1 MKISPDL
8 LPHTEFHKGLWLHPG
23 HKYGWY
29 YFMKKKNSFLISDPS
44 FIDTVDGPL
53 RELVTFL
60 TEKNIRTTP
69 SCSGHHI
76 DKHEIKKIYEGL
88 EEDAEKILKQG
99 LELKDVQSG
108 RKYIYSNAHYHL
120 PWNEGDF
127 SERLS
132 KYQHTGVL
140 GMKLG
145 KRKTAK
151 ARLLSLDLP
160 DTRIKEKDNILFILT
175 NEDGSRNFGVWKE
188 ITKQVI
194 SILN

>member
-1 MKISPDL
+1 MKISPEL

-23 HKYGWY
+23 HEHGWY
-29 YFMKKKNSFLISDPS
+29 YFMKRKNSFLISDAS
-44 FIDTVDGPL
+44 FINTVDEPL

-60 TEKNIRTTP
+60 MEKNIRTTP

-76 DKHEIKKIYEGL
+76 DRHEIKKIYEGL
-88 EEDAEKILKQG
+88 EDDAEKILKEG

-108 RKYIYSNAHYHL
+108 KKYIYQNARYHL
-120 PWNEGDF
+120 PWKEAEF
-127 SERLS
+127 SERLG

-145 KRKTAK
+145 RKKAAK
-151 ARLLSLDLP
+151 AELLSLNLP
-160 DTRIKEKDNILFILT
+160 DTRVKEKDSIVFILT
-175 NEDGSRNFGVWKE
+175 NENGGSNFEVWKE
-188 ITKQVI
+188 ITKRVK